1 MQTRQHFL
9 IAWKRITRPCTRRA
23 KTHTRD
29 GQRSNNMARNSAV
42 SDCFAPDDVIRHAGL
57 VMAQA
62 MNIASVLNVDE
73 LICPFAVITKGD
85 SRESIEFESTTQDEA
100 ISEGWAS
107 LEKYK
112 EYFDLW
118 AFAREGLIRGPDG
131 KEDVLVVAAW
141 THGMP
146 QPVLFTQR
154 FLPKSKGG
162 FAIVGPMMAQD
173 CPPAEL
179 DHVATRFMMGVDQ
192 HPQGHRWQSWRR
204 A

>member
-1 MQTRQHFL
+1 M
-9 IAWKRITRPCTRRA
+9 
-23 KTHTRD
+23 
-29 GQRSNNMARNSAV
+29 

-62 MNIASVLNVDE
+62 MSIASVLNVDE
-73 LICPFAVITKGD
+73 LICPFAVVTKGD
-85 SRESIEFESTTQDEA
+85 SRESITFESTTQDEA
-100 ISEGWAS
+100 IREGWAS
-107 LEKYK
+107 LEKYE

-118 AFAREGLIRGPDG
+118 AFAREGLMRGRDG

-154 FLPKSKGG
+154 FIPKGKGG
-162 FAIVGPMMAQD
+162 FAAVGPMMVQD
-173 CPPAEL
+173 CPSEKL
-179 DHVATRFMMGVDQ
+179 DQVATLFMMGVEQ
-192 HPQGHRWQSWRR
+192 HPQGHLWQSWRS